1 MLLSSCARA
10 ASAAETRFRINAP
23 IAPARAALVVALDEE
38 AVGVARRAAEREW
51 ASARFFVCNS
61 APPGEPDGNGSRHGV
76 LLLGLDGSPA
86 VLSEE
91 LTDADVVVM
100 IATEDAGAACA
111 YAIGKACWER
121 AIMTAG
127 IVLGEA
133 YEAEAAVAALR
144 PHARVLLPSADED
157 DLTELLTALRA

>member
-10 ASAAETRFRINAP
+10 ASSAETRYRINAP
-23 IAPARAALVVALDEE
+23 IAPARAALVVALDEA
-38 AVGVARRAAEREW
+38 AVGVARRASEHQW
-51 ASARFFVCNS
+51 ASARFFVCNA
-61 APPGEPDGNGSRHGV
+61 APPAASDGNGSADSV
-76 LLLGLDGSPA
+76 LLLGIDGSPA

-100 IATEDAGAACA
+100 IATEDAGAQCA
-111 YAIGKACWER
+111 YAIGKASWER

-127 IVLGEA
+127 IVLGDA

-157 DLTELLTALRA
+157 DLTELLRALRA